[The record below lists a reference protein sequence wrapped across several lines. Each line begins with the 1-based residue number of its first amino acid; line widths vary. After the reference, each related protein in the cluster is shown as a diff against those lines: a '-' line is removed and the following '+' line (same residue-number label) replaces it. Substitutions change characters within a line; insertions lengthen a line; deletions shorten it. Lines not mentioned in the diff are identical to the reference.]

1 MEAVINEI
9 SAQKDFFKNI
19 GSSPSTIYFGG
30 GTPSVLS
37 PEQLGRIVAALRDT
51 FGLIIP
57 AKAPIPGEL
66 SNEAHA
72 SGELSNGKHIIE
84 EFTIEVNPNDITP
97 EYASFLVDIGVN
109 RVSMGMQSFV
119 DSHLKWMNRRH
130 TSQEGIQAYGILRD
144 AGIENISLDLI
155 FGYTPLS
162 DKEWEYNI
170 DTMISLAPEHISA
183 YQMSIEPGSCLSAM
197 SRKGLYTPPADEECL
212 KQYTM
217 LQTKLTVAGYNQYE
231 ISNFARQKS
240 VQKSVPGT
248 TLETAPKITQ
258 RSFCE
263 TMPNPTLKILQNDTS
278 KFSQNDL
285 YVSQHNS
292 SYWNGTPYLGLGPA
306 AHSYTGIQLCQ
317 ASTRLWNTPSVKKYC
332 SYYCG
337 TGSNDCGIC
346 PSGGASG
353 ADATC
358 NIVTEITSGAA
369 GNTAIDDFAI
379 GSVVGFENLTL
390 EDLFNEKIMLG
401 LRRTSGFSLDEL
413 ALIDASLLR
422 RILPQIN
429 RLVMSGHL
437 IMEDGAGFQDLLSSR
452 RVVTESNI
460 QKNIRIPAD
469 KLFISDSIIRE
480 LFV

>member
-9 SAQKDFFKNI
+9 YVQKNFFKKI
-19 GSSPSTIYFGG
+19 GSSVTTVYIGG
-30 GTPSVLS
+30 GTPSVLT

-51 FGLIIP
+51 FDLTIP

-66 SNEAHA
+66 FT
-72 SGELSNGKHIIE
+72 GKHIIE

-212 KQYTM
+212 KQYSV
-217 LQTKLTVAGYNQYE
+217 LQTKLAAAGYYQYE

-248 TLETAPKITQ
+248 TLETAPKTTQ
-258 RSFCE
+258 SSFCE
-263 TMPNPTLKILQNDTS
+263 TVPNPTLKILQNDTS
-278 KFSQNDL
+278 KLSQNDL

-306 AHSYTGIQLCQ
+306 AHSFSGKH
-317 ASTRLWNTPSVKKYC
+317 APDGPKRLWNTPSVKKYC

-346 PSGGASG
+346 PSVGA
-353 ADATC
+353 
-358 NIVTEITSGAA
+358 SGAA
-369 GNTAIDDFAI
+369 GNTAIDDFTEVAFAI
-379 GSVVGFENLTL
+379 GPVVGFENLTL
-390 EDLFNEKIMLG
+390 ADLFNESIMLG

-413 ALIDASLLR
+413 SALSNSLLQQ
-422 RILPQIN
+422 IMPDIN
-429 RLVMSGHL
+429 RLVKSCQL
-437 IMEDGAGFQDLLSSR
+437 IREG
-452 RVVTESNI
+452 N
-460 QKNIRIPAD
+460 NIRIPSNH
-469 KLFISDSIIRE
+469 LFVSDSIIRE